1 MAVFYPSRAS
11 SPKHPTFREN
21 WIERIITMAL
31 ARPKSVANSLHP
43 GPRPEGPS
51 FQYYPAGPNVEPK
64 VSSHPSDIG
73 RTWTCSTDF
82 NLGTH
87 CGVMHLGGGGRRG
100 SGRAERKN
108 PLPLPARHSTAGY
121 THSLSCVD
129 RQSTPPY
136 LGELGSGSRKTTL
149 AWYLEPWADHP
160 AIVHA

>member
-1 MAVFYPSRAS
+1 MVVFYPSRAS

-21 WIERIITMAL
+21 WIEGIITMAL

-82 NLGTH
+82 DLGSH
-87 CGVMHLGGGGRRG
+87 CSVMHLGGGGGRRG

-108 PLPLPARHSTAGY
+108 PLPSPSCKTLN
-121 THSLSCVD
+121 THSLSS
-129 RQSTPPY
+129 RTSINST
-136 LGELGSGSRKTTL
+136 LSWR
-149 AWYLEPWADHP
+149 AWFR
-160 AIVHA
+160 